1 MSSEQ
6 RVAAADRLQAL
17 RRFLESQPDA
27 AGFAHSIAECD
38 ALARAVDA
46 FHVEAIRFRMY
57 GLHRKLTAGARVPD
71 EALRLLEEA
80 RTALQA
86 AGFKTK

>member
-1 MSSEQ
+1 M
-6 RVAAADRLQAL
+6 DRLQAL

-27 AGFAHSIAECD
+27 AGFANSIAECD
-38 ALARAVDA
+38 ALVRAIDA

-57 GLHRKLTAGARVPD
+57 GLHRKLTASACVSD
-71 EALRLLEEA
+71 EALRFLEEA
-80 RTALQA
+80 QAALLA